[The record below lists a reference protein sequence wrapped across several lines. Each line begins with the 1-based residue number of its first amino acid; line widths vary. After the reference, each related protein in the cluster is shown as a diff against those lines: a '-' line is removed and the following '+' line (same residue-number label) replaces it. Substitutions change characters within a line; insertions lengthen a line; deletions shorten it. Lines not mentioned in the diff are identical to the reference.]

1 MRQSPPLCLGI
12 NRAIRKFFSFGQQ
25 VIIFGWDLVGQQL
38 DHNEV
43 LMSTGKVIIS
53 RNSECKAVFKSE
65 NSKFKSPK
73 EIICTVANTTKACRG
88 DYGSAV
94 IAQHGRYRL
103 ILGGV
108 VSKRTKM
115 CGTTK
120 SYLAHSKTYSKRF
133 INWIKTIM

>member
-12 NRAIRKFFSFGQQ
+12 NKAIKKFFSFGQQ
-25 VIIFGWDLVGQQL
+25 VIIFGWGLVGQQL

-43 LMSTGKVIIS
+43 LMSTGKVIIGRS
-53 RNSECKAVFKSE
+53 SECKAVFKSE
-65 NSKFKSPK
+65 NLTPQN
-73 EIICTVANTTKACRG
+73 IICTVANTTEACRG
-88 DYGSAV
+88 NYGSAV
-94 IAQHGRYRL
+94 IAQHGHYKL

-120 SYLAHSKTYSKRF
+120 SYLAHSKTYSKLF
-133 INWIKTIM
+133 INWIKTIV